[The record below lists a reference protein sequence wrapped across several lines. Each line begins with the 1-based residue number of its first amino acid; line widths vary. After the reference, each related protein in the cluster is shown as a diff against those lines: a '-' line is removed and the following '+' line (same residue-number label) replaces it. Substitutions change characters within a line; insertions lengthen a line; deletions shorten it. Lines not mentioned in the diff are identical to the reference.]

1 MAKLATKTLVQ
12 RRHPKDVVESI
23 VIRDID
29 YKPISSAQREFLQAD
44 LDKVFECTLGGPSG
58 GGKTVALLISS
69 LGPYADP
76 TKTSEGCSS
85 GTLLIDNP
93 AYVGVIVRR
102 EATQLEKS
110 GLINAANEWYTK
122 FDPKVVYNSQLKKF
136 TFSSGAQ
143 IWFRGC
149 ETDDD
154 ALKFKGYTRL
164 HFVGFEELTQFT
176 EHQYDIITTRL
187 RDLSATIPLRVR
199 ATTNPGDIN
208 EEWVLERY
216 KAWLYDK
223 CITPLDTKIKCKFAQ
238 RLYRYVDESH
248 PDLPIVISTTKPKVA
263 LFDTFSFIETGSKD
277 ILKDNVQNLGKIK
290 DPVIRAQLLQGIWG
304 LKGGAGMYFAEN
316 DLKQVDAKPR
326 VASRVRYWDKACS
339 GKSGD
344 WLAGVLLARTPEN
357 KFVIEDVVLIK
368 PEVHTVKNTIL
379 NTAKMDGK
387 TVTIAIEQEGGSAG
401 KEISFDYKTLLE
413 KDGYQVIID
422 IKTSNKATSSKVSR
436 AALLSPVMKEG
447 NIALI
452 AGQHPWKNEFI
463 KQLINFPS
471 KGVHDDAVDALTSAY
486 LILTTKIPAPLAI
499 NSYMSFINEMN
510 GALPMSFH

>member
-1 MAKLATKTLVQ
+1 MAKSTAKSPELTN
-12 RRHPKDVVESI
+12 I
-23 VIRDID
+23 IIRDVD
-29 YKPISSAQREFLQAD
+29 YKPLSSAQREFLQAD
-44 LDKVFECTLGGPSG
+44 LDKVYECTLGGPSG

-69 LGPYADP
+69 LGPSRD
-76 TKTSEGCSS
+76 
-85 GTLLIDNP
+85 GTLYIDNP
-93 AYVGVIVRR
+93 AYVGVIIRR

-154 ALKFKGYTRL
+154 AFKFKGYTKL

-176 EHQYDIITTRL
+176 EHQFDLITTRL
-187 RDLSATIPLRVR
+187 RDLSGTIPLRIR

-223 CITPLDTKIKCKFAQ
+223 CITPLDTKIKCTFAQ

-248 PDLPIVISTTKPKVA
+248 PDLPLVISTKKPVGIN
-263 LFDTFSFIETGSKD
+263 LHDTFSFIETGSKD
-277 ILKDNVQNLGKIK
+277 ILKDNVQNLGKIS
-290 DPVIRAQLLQGIWG
+290 DPVLRAQLLQGIWG
-304 LKGGAGMYFAEN
+304 LKGGAGMYFSED

-326 VASRVRYWDKACS
+326 VASRIRYWDKACS

-344 WLAGVLLARTPEN
+344 WLAGVLLARTPED

-368 PEVHTVKNTIL
+368 PEVHTVKSTIL
-379 NTAKMDGK
+379 NTAKTDGK
-387 TVTIAIEQEGGSAG
+387 LVTIAIEQEGGSAG

-436 AALLSPVMKEG
+436 AALLSPIMKEG
-447 NIALI
+447 RIAVL
-452 AGQHPWKNEFI
+452 AGHHAWKNEFI
-463 KQLINFPS
+463 KQLVNFPS
-471 KGVHDDAVDALTSAY
+471 KGVHDDAVDALTSAH

-499 NSYMSFINEMN
+499 NNYMSFINQMN
-510 GALPMSFH
+510 DALPNSFH